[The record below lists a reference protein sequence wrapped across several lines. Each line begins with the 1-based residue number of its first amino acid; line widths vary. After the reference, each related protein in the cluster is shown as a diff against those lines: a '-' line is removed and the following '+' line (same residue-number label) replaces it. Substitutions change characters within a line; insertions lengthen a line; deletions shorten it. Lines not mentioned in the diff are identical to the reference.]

1 MDLTENVRLEKRRE
15 GYEEAAKRLFKIPT
29 GECCRQSEVWQLK
42 GQQEERG
49 SRGLTKGLK
58 EAAEGNE
65 ETTVRLKRLSLA
77 SHFLFCEELRS
88 W

>member
-1 MDLTENVRLEKRRE
+1 MKKQPRGYSKYLQESVVGTE
-15 GYEEAAKRLFKIPT
+15 IS
-29 GECCRQSEVWQLK
+29 RQGEVWQLK

-49 SRGLTKGLK
+49 SRGLTKALK
-58 EAAEGNE
+58 EAAQGNE
-65 ETTVRLKRLSLA
+65 ETTVRLKRLPLA

>member
-1 MDLTENVRLEKRRE
+1 MRDMQKQPRGYSKYLQESVVGRE
-15 GYEEAAKRLFKIPT
+15 IS
-29 GECCRQSEVWQLK
+29 RQGEVWQLK

-65 ETTVRLKRLSLA
+65 ETTVRLKRLPLA